1 MNNDI
6 AIKFENVSKIYKLKR
21 KDKQVQ
27 KDQKTQYFYALK
39 DISFEVKKGQVV
51 GILGTNGSGKS
62 TMALVLSGI
71 ASPNEGKIEVAGEQ
85 ALVAINTGLNKQL
98 TGLENIELKCALL
111 GLSKKRVN
119 EIVDGVIEFAEIGD
133 FLYQPVKK
141 YSSGMKS
148 RLGFAI
154 NLCLNPDIFIIDE
167 ALSVGD
173 KGFAKKCLDKM
184 NELKAEG
191 KTIVFISHSLPQV
204 RDFCDSAMWLEGG
217 RMREYGDIDT
227 VCDHYAA
234 YVEKY
239 NGMTKM
245 EKKKEL
251 DEKFKERIIKNKK
264 VSMIDRLFG

>member
-6 AIKFENVSKIYKLKR
+6 AISFRNVSKIYKLKR

-27 KDQKTQYFYALK
+27 KDQKMQYFYALK
-39 DISFEVKKGQVV
+39 DISFEIKKGQVV

-71 ASPNEGKIEVAGEQ
+71 AAPNEGEIEVAGEQ

-98 TGLENIELKCALL
+98 TGLENIELKGALL
-111 GLSKKRVN
+111 GLSKKRVQ
-119 EIVDGVIEFAEIGD
+119 EIIDGVIEFAEIGD

-154 NLCLNPDIFIIDE
+154 NLCLDPDILIIDE

-184 NELKAEG
+184 DELKKDG

-204 RDFCDSAMWLEGG
+204 RNFCDSAMWLEGG
-217 RMREYGDIDT
+217 RLKEYGDIDT

-234 YVEKY
+234 YIEKY
-239 NGMTKM
+239 NEMTKA

-264 VSMIDRLFG
+264 VSLIDRLFG